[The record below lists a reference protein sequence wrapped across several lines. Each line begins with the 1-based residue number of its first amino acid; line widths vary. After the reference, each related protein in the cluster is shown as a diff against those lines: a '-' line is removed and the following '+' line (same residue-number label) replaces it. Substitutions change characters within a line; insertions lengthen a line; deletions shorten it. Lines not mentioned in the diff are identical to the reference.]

1 VLGVERVDHGIHSL
15 DDPKLVEHLERTR
28 IALTLCP
35 QSNLRL
41 KVRLKVQ
48 GGSRCQSEG
57 L

>member
-1 VLGVERVDHGIHSL
+1 MERVDHGIHSL